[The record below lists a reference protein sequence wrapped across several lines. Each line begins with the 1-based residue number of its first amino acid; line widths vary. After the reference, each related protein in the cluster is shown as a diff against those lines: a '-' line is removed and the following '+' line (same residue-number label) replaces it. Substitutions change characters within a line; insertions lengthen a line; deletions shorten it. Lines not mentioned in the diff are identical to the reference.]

1 MKRYLVGCVA
11 VLAVFAMA
19 QTGGAAV
26 SFDFNSGLQGWG
38 SFGPITTDS
47 GLHLTGGPDGSQS
60 RWHVGDFDLAGWGM
74 VDVSPVVNLTGL
86 SKMSVDAKLTDPV
99 PLDPYIGTKELE
111 FMLVIGYAE
120 WTKKVTLT
128 SSYQTFSVDFVA
140 LTPNYYASISPY
152 FGALPALN
160 NPALKIQL
168 VMRNAS
174 GSGVGELQYDNV
186 NVTPEPASLALLGL
200 GVIAAVRRRR

>member
-1 MKRYLVGCVA
+1 MKHYLIAGVA
-11 VLAVFAMA
+11 AMAVFAMA
-19 QTGGAAV
+19 QVGGAAV

-74 VDVSPVVNLTGL
+74 VDVSPVVDLTGL
-86 SKMSVDAKLTDPV
+86 SRMSVDAKLTDPV
-99 PLDPYIGTKELE
+99 PLDPYVGTKEME

-128 SSYQTFSVDFVA
+128 SSYQTFAVDFVD

-152 FGALPALN
+152 FGTPVLN
-160 NPALKIQL
+160 APALKVQL

-174 GSGVGELQYDNV
+174 GVGIGELQYDNV

-200 GVIAAVRRRR
+200 GVIAAIRRRR